1 MQCAD
6 FFRNRSSPS
15 KKTVRSSQA
24 GTEITHWE
32 RLSYWESV
40 RDIVADDLV
49 FVDEMGVLLGLTR
62 GMGRSK
68 KGDRV
73 YDVKP
78 FYRGSRVTVVG
89 AITNKSILSLK
100 TLGTSMNGEDFK
112 KFVEQ
117 ELLPKL
123 WKGAVVVMDNL
134 KAHKMKGIIE
144 MIESVGARV
153 VYLSPYSPE
162 FNPIEHL
169 WWQLKAFIR
178 KFSPKNILAV
188 VQLLSLGVLL
198 CSSQQLQ
205 NYFSHCCYC
214 TS

>member
-1 MQCAD
+1 MQI
-6 FFRNRSSPS
+6 SSKTEAHCQ

-24 GTEITHWE
+24 GTEITQTK
-32 RLSYWESV
+32 RLDYWDCI
-40 RDIVADDLV
+40 RDVLADDLV
-49 FVDEMGVLLGLTR
+49 FVDEMGVLLGLMR

-89 AITNKSILSLK
+89 AISNKSILALK
-100 TLGTSMNGEDFK
+100 TLGQSMNGEDFQQ
-112 KFVEQ
+112 FVAQ

-123 WKGAVVVMDNL
+123 WPGAVVVMDNL
-134 KAHKMKGIIE
+134 KAHKMKGISE

-198 CSSQQLQ
+198 CSTQQLQ

>member
-1 MQCAD
+1 VC
-6 FFRNRSSPS
+6 
-15 KKTVRSSQA
+15 V
-24 GTEITHWE
+24 
-32 RLSYWESV
+32 
-40 RDIVADDLV
+40 DDLV
-49 FVDEMGVLLGLTR
+49 FLDEMGILLGLMR
-62 GMGRSK
+62 GMGRSH

-89 AITNKSILSLK
+89 AICNKSILAVK
-100 TLGTSMNGEDFK
+100 TLGKSMTGEDFK
-112 KFVEQ
+112 LFVQ
-117 ELLPKL
+117 SELVPKL
-123 WKGAVVVMDNL
+123 WSGAVVVMDNL
-134 KAHKMKGIIE
+134 KAHKIKGIKE
-144 MIESVGARV
+144 LIESVGATV

-169 WWQLKAFIR
+169 WWQLKAFLR
-178 KFSPKNILAV
+178 KFSPRNFFAV
-188 VQLLSLGVLL
+188 ETLLKIGLLL

>member
-1 MQCAD
+1 ME
-6 FFRNRSSPS
+6 SPTIDKEALEVAAQYS
-15 KKTVRSSQA
+15 VSHSDAVQ
-24 GTEITHWE
+24 H
-32 RLSYWESV
+32 LS
-40 RDIVADDLV
+40 
-49 FVDEMGVLLGLTR
+49 R
-62 GMGRSK
+62 G
-68 KGDRV
+68 
-73 YDVKP
+73 
-78 FYRGSRVTVVG
+78 VG
-89 AITNKSILSLK
+89 ARQCRAPTGVPHANEKRY
-100 TLGTSMNGEDFK
+100 
-112 KFVEQ
+112 
-117 ELLPKL
+117 
-123 WKGAVVVMDNL
+123 
-134 KAHKMKGIIE
+134 KMKGIIE

-178 KFSPKNILAV
+178 KFLPKNILAV

>member
-1 MQCAD
+1 MQI
-6 FFRNRSSPS
+6 SSKTAAHPQ

-24 GTEITHWE
+24 GTEITQNK
-32 RLSYWESV
+32 RLDYWDCI
-40 RDIVADDLV
+40 RDVLADDLV
-49 FVDEMGVLLGLTR
+49 FVDEMGVLLGLMR
-62 GMGRSK
+62 EMGRSK

-89 AITNKSILSLK
+89 AISNRSILALK
-100 TLGTSMNGEDFK
+100 TLGQSMNGEDFK
-112 KFVEQ
+112 KFVAQ

-134 KAHKMKGIIE
+134 KAHKMKGISE

-169 WWQLKAFIR
+169 W
-178 KFSPKNILAV
+178 
-188 VQLLSLGVLL
+188 
-198 CSSQQLQ
+198 
-205 NYFSHCCYC
+205 
-214 TS
+214 